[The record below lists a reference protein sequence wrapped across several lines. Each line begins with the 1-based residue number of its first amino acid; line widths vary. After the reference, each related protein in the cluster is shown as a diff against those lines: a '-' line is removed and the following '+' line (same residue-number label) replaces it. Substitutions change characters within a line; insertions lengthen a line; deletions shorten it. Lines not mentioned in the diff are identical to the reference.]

1 MAKVINNDVEKIVN
15 NQERQE
21 NIKKFHNKQKI
32 KKRRKM
38 IVNSCACMVFAVI
51 FALFSFFKLMVS
63 QIGLPIS
70 LMCILCESF
79 FIGRWYENGKCLG
92 WK

>member
-1 MAKVINNDVEKIVN
+1 MGKAINNDVEKIVN

-38 IVNSCACMVFAVI
+38 IVKSFVFMVFSI
-51 FALFSFFKLMVS
+51 TFALFSSFELMVLW
-63 QIGLPIS
+63 IGLPIS
-70 LMCILCESF
+70 FMCILCEAF
-79 FIGRWYENGKCLG
+79 FIGRWYENGRCLG
-92 WK
+92 WR

>member
-1 MAKVINNDVEKIVN
+1 MEKVINNDVEKIVN

-38 IVNSCACMVFAVI
+38 IVNSCACMFLAVI
-51 FALFSFFKLMVS
+51 FALFSFFDMFGWSAIRKMHNYL
-63 QIGLPIS
+63 LD
-70 LMCILCESF
+70 
-79 FIGRWYENGKCLG
+79 GRHTG
-92 WK
+92 

>member
-15 NQERQE
+15 NKERQE

-38 IVNSCACMVFAVI
+38 IVNSCACMCFAVI
-51 FALFSFFKLMVS
+51 FALFSFFELMVY
-63 QIGLPIS
+63 QIGIPIS
-70 LMCILCESF
+70 FMCILCESF
-79 FIGRWYENGKCLG
+79 FVGRWYENGKCLG